1 MRRVSIASIA
11 PERWRNGGGLT
22 RTVASQGGDWRV
34 SIAEVARD
42 GPYSRFEGIARISV
56 VLRGHGV
63 VLRDEAG
70 AAVALKPLLAA
81 AYDGAR
87 AWRASLD
94 DGPVTVLNVMT
105 RIGAYRARV
114 RAITQPLAI
123 APCRAALVV
132 ASDTDDVLIA
142 ENVREALRV
151 EPSDGARFL
160 VTIESET
167 SGNER

>member
-70 AAVALKPLLAA
+70 RPSRLSPCS
-81 AYDGAR
+81 R
-87 AWRASLD
+87 
-94 DGPVTVLNVMT
+94 PPTT
-105 RIGAYRARV
+105 ERARGAH
-114 RAITQPLAI
+114 RSTM
-123 APCRAALVV
+123 AP
-132 ASDTDDVLIA
+132 
-142 ENVREALRV
+142 
-151 EPSDGARFL
+151 
-160 VTIESET
+160 
-167 SGNER
+167 